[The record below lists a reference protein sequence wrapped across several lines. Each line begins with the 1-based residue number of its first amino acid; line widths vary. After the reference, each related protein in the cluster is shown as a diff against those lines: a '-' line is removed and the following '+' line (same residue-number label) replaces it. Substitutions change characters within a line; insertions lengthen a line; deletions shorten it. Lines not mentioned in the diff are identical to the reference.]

1 MRRLA
6 DHSSVIWMILMWLI
20 DTLKIFCDN
29 LITEEVDVMW
39 SVELVLVGKWKC
51 LLSFLEAYKVA

>member
-29 LITEEVDVMW
+29 IITEEVDVMW
-39 SVELVLVGKWKC
+39 SVELVLVGK
-51 LLSFLEAYKVA
+51 